1 MEAGWLA
8 QQLEAGRSIEAIAR
22 ETGKAA
28 STVAYWVNKHGLA
41 SQHAARHAARGGI
54 DRDALT
60 TLVESGKSVRAIA
73 VELGVSATTVRHW
86 LAKFDLRTAGAA
98 PRSGRRRQ
106 PAVIRECRHHG
117 WTTWI
122 RSAAGRYRCKRCR
135 IEAVSARRRRVK
147 EILVREA
154 GGACRLC
161 GYSRY
166 AGALQFH
173 HVDPAEK
180 AFALSSRG
188 LARSLAKAREEVRK
202 CVLLCANCHA
212 EVEAGLATIGHSR
225 APPRLAGSRE
235 FNTPVGGNS
244 IGRMLGC

>member
-1 MEAGWLA
+1 MEAEWLA
-8 QQLEAGRSIEAIAR
+8 AQLEAGRSIESIAR
-22 ETGKAA
+22 ESGKAA
-28 STVAYWVNKHGLA
+28 STVAYWVNKHGLT
-41 SQHAARHAARGGI
+41 SHHAPKHRAKGAISRERVEELVQDGRSIREIAA
-54 DRDALT
+54 
-60 TLVESGKSVRAIA
+60 
-73 VELGVSATTVRHW
+73 ELGLSATAVRHW
-86 LAKFDLRTAGAA
+86 LAKYELTTHTSRY
-98 PRSGRRRQ
+98 PRGGLASSL
-106 PAVIRECRHHG
+106 VRECSRHG
-117 WTTWI
+117 WTTWV
-122 RSAAGRYRCKRCR
+122 RSKSGRYRCRQCR
-135 IEAVSARRRRVK
+135 IDAVSTRRRRVK

-212 EVEAGLATIGHSR
+212 EVEAGLATIGDSR
-225 APPRLAGSRE
+225 APLRLAGSR
-235 FNTPVGGNS
+235 
-244 IGRMLGC
+244 